1 MARSTG
7 PAALFFLAVNR
18 SPANC
23 LISVIVLN
31 YNGAQWLERC
41 LNSLRAQTIFG
52 QIEVILADN
61 ASSDGSDQ
69 LGKRI
74 VEAWPAGVFMQHG
87 QNLGYCEGNNR
98 AAGAARGQFL
108 LFLNN
113 DTWLEP
119 RCLEQLLAEVQRT
132 GADAAAPLALNYGDD
147 SFQSLG
153 AFGFDL
159 FGLVSTRGSASET
172 REVLMPEGCAY
183 LVGRELFQELGRFDT
198 EFFMFADELDLSW
211 RVWISGH
218 QAVGVP
224 SARLHHRGAALV
236 NPAGGGA
243 AVEFRTSDT
252 KRFYANRNSLLVL
265 LKNARALLLLLV
277 PLQLGLLVL
286 EAVAALA
293 LVRRWGFV
301 RRAYWDAVADCWRL
315 RRHILAERR
324 RIRQFR
330 RRGDLWMLRVL
341 RWRLNRWDEIKRV
354 RQFGVPKVT
363 PR

>member
-1 MARSTG
+1 MT
-7 PAALFFLAVNR
+7 PAH
-18 SPANC
+18 SPSDSP
-23 LISVIVLN
+23 LLSVIVLN
-31 YNGAQWLERC
+31 YNGARWLERC
-41 LNSLRAQTIFG
+41 LDSLRAQTIFD
-52 QIEVILADN
+52 QTEIILADN
-61 ASSDGSDQ
+61 LSSDGSDQ

-74 VEAWPAGVFMQHG
+74 VETWPRAFFLPHG

-98 AAGAARGQFL
+98 AAETARGQYL

-119 RCLEQLLAEVQRT
+119 RCLEQLLAEAQRT
-132 GADAAAPLALNYGDD
+132 DADAAGPLVLNYDD
-147 SFQSLG
+147 DTFQSLG

-159 FGLVSTRGSASET
+159 FGLASTRAFAAET

-183 LVGRELFQELGRFDT
+183 LIQRKLFQELGRFDS

-211 RVWISGH
+211 RVWLSGH
-218 QAVGVP
+218 RAVAVP
-224 SARLHHRGAALV
+224 SAKLHHRGAADV

-243 AVEFRTSDT
+243 PVEFRTSDA
-252 KRFYANRNSLLVL
+252 KRFYSNRNNLLVL
-265 LKNARALLLLLV
+265 LKNARLLLLLLV
-277 PLQLGLLVL
+277 PLQLGLLLL
-286 EAVAALA
+286 ESIAALA
-293 LVRRWGFV
+293 LVRRWSFV
-301 RRAYWDAVADCWRL
+301 RRAYWDSVADCWRL

-330 RRGDLWMLRVL
+330 RRGDLWMLRFL
-341 RWRLNRWDEIKRV
+341 RWRFNRWDELQRL

>member
-1 MARSTG
+1 
-7 PAALFFLAVNR
+7 VNP

-23 LISVIVLN
+23 LVSIIVLN
-31 YNGAQWLERC
+31 YNGARWLERC
-41 LNSLRAQTIFG
+41 LESLRAQTIFE
-52 QIEVILADN
+52 QTEVILADN
-61 ASSDGSDQ
+61 LSSDGSDQ

-74 VEAWPAGVFMQHG
+74 VEAWPRGAFVQHG

-98 AAGAARGQFL
+98 AAEIARGQYL

-119 RCLEQLLAEVQRT
+119 RCLEQLFAEVQRT
-132 GADAAAPLALNYGDD
+132 GASAAAPLALNYEDA

-159 FGLVSTRGSASET
+159 FGLTSTRASSANT

-183 LVGRELFQELGRFDT
+183 LIQRKLFQELGRFDA
-198 EFFMFADELDLSW
+198 EFFMFADEYDLSW

-218 QAVGVP
+218 RAVAVP
-224 SARLHHRGAALV
+224 SAKLHHRGAAQV

-243 AVEFRTSDT
+243 TVEFRTSDT
-252 KRFYANRNSLLVL
+252 KRFYTNRNCLLVL
-265 LKNARALLLLLV
+265 LKNARLLLLLLV
-277 PLQLGLLVL
+277 PLQLGLLFI
-286 EAVAALA
+286 EGVAALA
-293 LVRRWGFV
+293 LVRRWSFV

-324 RIRQFR
+324 HIRQFR
-330 RRGDLWMLRVL
+330 RRGDLWMLRFL
-341 RWRLNRWDEIKRV
+341 RWRLNRWDEIQRV

>member
-7 PAALFFLAVNR
+7 PSALPFLAVNR

-23 LISVIVLN
+23 LVSVIVLN
-31 YNGAQWLERC
+31 YNGARWLERC
-41 LNSLRAQTIFG
+41 LNSLRAQTIFDHL
-52 QIEVILADN
+52 EVILADN

-69 LGKRI
+69 LGRRI
-74 VEAWPAGVFMQHG
+74 VEAWPTGVFIQHG

-98 AAGAARGQFL
+98 AAEAARGQFL
-108 LFLNN
+108 FVLNN

-132 GADAAAPLALNYGDD
+132 GAGAAAPLILNYEDD

-159 FGLVSTRGSASET
+159 FGLPSTRAFAAET

-183 LVGRELFQELGRFDT
+183 LVRRELFKELGRFDA

-224 SARLHHRGAALV
+224 SAKLHHRGAAQV

-265 LKNARALLLLLV
+265 LKNARFLLLLLV
-277 PLQLGLLVL
+277 PLQLGLLLL
-286 EAVAALA
+286 ETIAALV
-293 LVRRWGFV
+293 LVRRWSFV

-315 RRHILAERR
+315 RRQILAERR

-330 RRGDLWMLRVL
+330 RRGDLWMLRFL
-341 RWRLNRWDEIKRV
+341 RLRPNRWDEILRW
-354 RQFGVPKVT
+354 RQFGGPKIT